1 MYRSIDSKLLKG
13 WTLESFDLYP
23 LNLNL
28 IEEQTSKKRKKN
40 KKNICCTR
48 FTKLSIITQI
58 QTHPPVEPK
67 TKTKARN
74 LKNSKQKVEPKSFV
88 PKSKTSPL
96 AISNS
101 NTLQNPVIQ
110 DTTTVVEE
118 VHHHLLISLSLSFD
132 SRIYGGE
139 TKTMSMAPDSHLT
152 HIFNSW

>member
-28 IEEQTSKKRKKN
+28 IEEQTSKKRKKKTKN

-88 PKSKTSPL
+88 PKNKTSPL
-96 AISNS
+96 GNLKLKHFTKPSN
-101 NTLQNPVIQ
+101 PR
-110 DTTTVVEE
+110 
-118 VHHHLLISLSLSFD
+118 HYH
-132 SRIYGGE
+132 RC
-139 TKTMSMAPDSHLT
+139 
-152 HIFNSW
+152 